1 MATTT
6 TTSVTE
12 ETVASPTSDTTI
24 TTTTDKSEDKTVTK
38 TSEKTTSGGMTRT
51 VNVTNTYYC
60 TESHDN
66 PFVKGSEIYQKA
78 DSILEHSIISRT
90 QLSIY
95 DPDQIQLEEMCKA
108 ETSPE
113 AQSAPSDPNRSP
125 NKNEINKTNG
135 NVEDPLTAQKVE
147 PTETGK
153 ANASQPEAKEPEEVK
168 GGKDKNKKCKCC
180 VVM

>member
-1 MATTT
+1 MSSKRVSFGSNNGSMVETMIIDDTMPA
-6 TTSVTE
+6 E
-12 ETVASPTSDTTI
+12 EQDPYQQQNGQV
-24 TTTTDKSEDKTVTK
+24 VVQ
-38 TSEKTTSGGMTRT
+38 KTTVEHVERKEDS
-51 VNVTNTYYC
+51 